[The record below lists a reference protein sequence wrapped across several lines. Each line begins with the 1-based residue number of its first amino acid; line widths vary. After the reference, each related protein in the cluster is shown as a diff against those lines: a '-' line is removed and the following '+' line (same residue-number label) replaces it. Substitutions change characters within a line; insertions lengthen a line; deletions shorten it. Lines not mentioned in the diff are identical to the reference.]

1 MERES
6 MVFYKS
12 FFDAIR
18 DLPPEDFKMCACAIL
33 EYGLEGR
40 EPVKNGLEKTVYLM
54 AKPQIDKNNQRYE
67 NGKRGGRPANQ
78 SEPNKNQ
85 SETKANQSETE
96 MKNSEPN
103 VNVNVNDNV
112 NVNVITHSP
121 RARTHAKETTAKMT
135 CADFLAKYPNVYP
148 DVNAAIYDFDWDLL
162 DEKFQSSTKYLQGEP
177 HDLSWVKSNYR
188 RIIGDVYKDKQEPTR
203 DMGYNGMAFFDE
215 ITESL
220 KARERKTNDG

>member
-12 FFDAIR
+12 FFDAIK
-18 DLPPEDFKMCACAIL
+18 DLPPEDFKKCACAIL
-33 EYGLEGR
+33 EYGLDGR
-40 EPVKNGLEKTVYLM
+40 KPVKNGLEKTVYLM

-85 SETKANQSETE
+85 TETETNQSEPNKNQTE
-96 MKNSEPN
+96 TETKNLEPN

-112 NVNVITHSP
+112 NVNYITHSP
-121 RARTHAKETTAKMT
+121 RARAREESDKKMT

-162 DEKFQSSTKYLQGEP
+162 DEKFQASTKYLQGEP

-188 RIIGDVYKDKQEPTR
+188 RIIGDVYKDKPQ
-203 DMGYNGMAFFDE
+203 A
-215 ITESL
+215 
-220 KARERKTNDG
+220 ERSTAEKNAEWYEKTFGSAGV